1 MLSRNV
7 SYDGLMRWGVELI
20 HYLNGC
26 GKGLD
31 IARRLVVGDIGFE
44 SSEPIEYRWKD
55 KRCRKGSARLDST
68 SKAIAHN

>member
-31 IARRLVVGDIGFE
+31 IPRRLVVERG
-44 SSEPIEYRWKD
+44 
-55 KRCRKGSARLDST
+55 GSASQLTRPQKRVPMTPSELTFRPVSL
-68 SKAIAHN
+68 NRYLV